1 MLALIKKN
9 MVVIGVIVAAL
20 AALYY
25 FYSSS
30 GGGATLTSSADAQ
43 SPVSVEILATLGN
56 LRTIKLDNSL
66 FADPLFISL
75 SDFGVTIPPA
85 AAGRRNPFAPVG
97 AGGGATQTTASTT
110 KAGTSTP
117 AR

>member
-1 MLALIKKN
+1 MLALLKKN
-9 MVVIGVIVAAL
+9 MVVIGVIAAAL
-20 AALYY
+20 AALFY
-25 FYSSS
+25 FYSGS
-30 GGGATLTSSADAQ
+30 GGGAVLTSSEEVD

-56 LRTIKLDNSL
+56 LRTIKLDNSI
-66 FADPLFISL
+66 FSDPLFVSL

-97 AGGGATQTTASTT
+97 QNGPAAAPAATTTGGTA
-110 KAGTSTP
+110 P